1 MDAPPVKY
9 VKTSDGYNIACCSAG
24 SGLPVV
30 VTPFARGHVQLNWRN
45 DLVVTR
51 RAPFIT
57 KLAEQFRVI
66 TFDDRGQGL
75 STRGLPQTLALSDFD
90 LDLEAVTA
98 EIEEERFSLVGCA
111 RAGHI
116 AARYAIR
123 HPERVSALVLVS
135 CPVSFERSVRPD
147 TWSVGLFDLLP
158 SENWDFF
165 LQTQVLPGLPPE
177 KVRRAV
183 AMLKETVTQKDYETA
198 WNVWRTSD
206 IAKDLPLIR
215 VPTLVLHPRDFSLL
229 AAEESSRMAA
239 SIHGASISVIDG
251 SDFFGDAAQ
260 AVEAIAAFLSGLE
273 TSTPQSA
280 LGLSKREIE
289 VLRLIASGYSNLE
302 IAGALVLSVRTV
314 ERHIA
319 NLYLKTGTRTTAQ
332 ATAYAIRHNIE

>member
-1 MDAPPVKY
+1 
-9 VKTSDGYNIACCSAG
+9 
-24 SGLPVV
+24 
-30 VTPFARGHVQLNWRN
+30 
-45 DLVVTR
+45 
-51 RAPFIT
+51 
-57 KLAEQFRVI
+57 
-66 TFDDRGQGL
+66 
-75 STRGLPQTLALSDFD
+75 
-90 LDLEAVTA
+90 
-98 EIEEERFSLVGCA
+98 
-111 RAGHI
+111 
-116 AARYAIR
+116 
-123 HPERVSALVLVS
+123 
-135 CPVSFERSVRPD
+135 
-147 TWSVGLFDLLP
+147 
-158 SENWDFF
+158 
-165 LQTQVLPGLPPE
+165 
-177 KVRRAV
+177 
-183 AMLKETVTQKDYETA
+183 MLKETVTQKDYETA

-302 IAGALVLSVRTV
+302 IAGALVLRV

-319 NLYLKTGTRTTAQ
+319 NLYLKTGTRTEAQ